1 MTFESDRQRRAVM
14 ASMQQRGG
22 ASIARGRR
30 SKLGVKPKGPSRL
43 KTPPLMPLPELQK
56 EMARYENRSLPV
68 TLLKQLERHGSA
80 TLKKGGF
87 TAGLER
93 MRLPGGPGQLSR
105 EQAAAAARGQ
115 IAVDLG
121 RITPIAG
128 VQLRRNVSERIAYKQ
143 SRRARQLATGAAIG
157 LGVAALPAGYLM
169 MRTTAGRNLAARAVR
184 GFHPLRPF
192 ARATQ
197 DVQTILNNA
206 AEQRVRNISSG
217 LTYHVN
223 RKIDALFGRLTGI
236 EGQPGLIDRADVR
249 FRRIVR
255 GGARRLGIPVS
266 TQAGEGPAEL
276 VRRGDQVWQDLLK
289 TGKARGR
296 FLVHRKKKIMDG
308 REVLTGKPAF
318 YSLARVSPDVI
329 RRRRV
334 TLRKR
339 KTLA

>member
-14 ASMQQRGG
+14 ASLQQRGG
-22 ASIARGRR
+22 GPVTRGRR
-30 SKLGVKPKGPSRL
+30 SRLGVKPKGPSRL
-43 KTPPLMPLPELQK
+43 KIPPLMPLPELQK
-56 EMARYENRSLPV
+56 EMARYENRTVPV

-80 TLKKGGF
+80 TLKKKGY
-87 TAGLER
+87 TTGLER

-105 EQAAAAARGQ
+105 EQAASAMRGQ
-115 IAVDLG
+115 IAVALG
-121 RITPIAG
+121 RTTPIAG

-157 LGVAALPAGYLM
+157 LGVATLPAGYLM
-169 MRTTAGRNLAARAVR
+169 MRTAAGRHLAARAVR

-192 ARATQ
+192 ARTTQ
-197 DVQTILNNA
+197 DVQTVLNNA

-249 FRRIVR
+249 FKRIVR
-255 GGARRLGIPVS
+255 GTARRIGIPVS

-276 VRRGDQVWQDLLK
+276 VRRSDRVWQDLLK
-289 TGKARGR
+289 IGKAQGR
-296 FLVHRKKKIMDG
+296 FLVHSKKKIMDG

-318 YSLARVSPDVI
+318 YTLNRVSPTVI

-334 TLRKR
+334 MLRKR
-339 KTLA
+339 RR

>member
-22 ASIARGRR
+22 VPVTRGRR
-30 SKLGVKPKGPSRL
+30 SRLGVKPKGLSKL
-43 KTPPLMPLPELQK
+43 KTPPLMPMPELQK
-56 EMARYENRSLPV
+56 EIARYENRTVPV

-80 TLKKGGF
+80 VLKKRGY
-87 TAGLER
+87 TTGLER
-93 MRLPGGPGQLSR
+93 MRLPGGPRQLSR
-105 EQAAAAARGQ
+105 EQAAAAVRGQ

-121 RITPIAG
+121 RTTPITG
-128 VQLRRNVSERIAYKQ
+128 VQLRRNVSERIAYKKG
-143 SRRARQLATGAAIG
+143 RRARRLATGAAIG

-169 MRTTAGRNLAARAVR
+169 MRTAAGRNLAARAVR

-197 DVQTILNNA
+197 DMQTILNNA

-236 EGQPGLIDRADVR
+236 EEQPGFIDRADVR
-249 FRRIVR
+249 FKRIVR
-255 GGARRLGIPVS
+255 GAARRIGIPVS

-276 VRRGDQVWQDLLK
+276 VRRSDRAWQDLLK

-318 YSLARVSPDVI
+318 YTLNRVSPTVI

-339 KTLA
+339 RK